1 MSKIANGGTLRGQ
14 IPTTFGADGMS
25 AYEIAVSEGY
35 EGTVDEWLESLRGD
49 GAAYELTE
57 EDKDELVQSVL
68 EELPVYDE
76 DSHQII
82 VRENGTTKLATAGTW
97 CERDLEIVTNVSG
110 GGGGGGAPLLQDKS
124 AIPKEERQIF
134 YADAGYDAINKFTVE
149 PIPAGYVRPSGT
161 LTITA
166 NGGYYIG
173 PYESATVSVPIPD
186 GYIIP
191 SGTAQITSNG
201 THNVRQYESAEV
213 NVPIP
218 DGYIKP
224 SGTIEITES
233 GTYDVTDKA
242 SAVVNV
248 SGGGNLVEYSGSAQ
262 CGNGIAVGETRT
274 FTINVGAEI
283 PEKYHFYAMNWVV
296 ATGENNRVLQIMR
309 SSDGSCRV
317 LKIMSNNNGA
327 TTYYKISLFDIDSN
341 CVSVS
346 ADRRSITYTPPSG
359 TTWTSGTWNWTL
371 IAEG

>member
-1 MSKIANGGTLRGQ
+1 MSHEINIRKNGVYIL
-14 IPTTFGADGMS
+14 PTKGKYCDRDTA
-25 AYEIAVSEGY
+25 
-35 EGTVDEWLESLRGD
+35 LN
-49 GAAYELTE
+49 
-57 EDKDELVQSVL
+57 
-68 EELPVYDE
+68 
-76 DSHQII
+76 
-82 VRENGTTKLATAGTW
+82 VR
-97 CERDLEIVTNVSG
+97 ISG
-110 GGGGGGAPLLQDKS
+110 GGGGTVAPVLQDKS
-124 AIPKEERQIF
+124 ATPTKAKQTF
-134 YADAGYDAINKFTVE
+134 TADDGYDGIGTFTVE
-149 PIPAGYVRPSGT
+149 PIP
-161 LTITA
+161 
-166 NGGYYIG
+166 N
-173 PYESATVSVPIPD
+173 E
-186 GYIIP
+186 YIIP
-191 SGTAQITSNG
+191 NGTEEITTNG
-201 THNVRQYESAEV
+201 THDVTDKASVNV

-248 SGGGNLVEYSGSAQ
+248 SGGGSLVEYSGSVQ

-283 PEKYHFYAMNWVV
+283 PEKYHFYAMNWAV
-296 ATGENNRVLQIMR
+296 ATGENNRVPQIMR